1 MRLVKTWLVILAV
14 LVAGSLSETVAAP
27 KEANYSK
34 LILGQWLGPR
44 KIDVYHADGTW
55 AVRRHEEAPEDKDKR
70 RWSIKGNQ
78 LTLTYPSDGGTATGT
93 FTILSLTSQELV
105 LDADGYKQRYER
117 FIQQSK

>member
-1 MRLVKTWLVILAV
+1 MKPLLFIALSLVF
-14 LVAGSLSETVAAP
+14 GSLPKVAAAP

-55 AVRRHEEAPEDKDKR
+55 GVRRHEQAPEDKDQR

-78 LTLTYPSDGGTATGT
+78 LTLTYPGDHGTATAT
-93 FTILSLTSQELV
+93 YTILSLAPQELV
-105 LDADGYKQRYER
+105 LDAGGYKQRYER
-117 FIQQSK
+117 FTEKSE